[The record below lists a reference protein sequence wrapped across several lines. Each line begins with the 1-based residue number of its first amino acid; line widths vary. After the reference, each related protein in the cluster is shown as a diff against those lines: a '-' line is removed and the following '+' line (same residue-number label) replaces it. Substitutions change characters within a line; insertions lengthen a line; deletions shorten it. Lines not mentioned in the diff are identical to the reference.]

1 MNDARGARLLSSA
14 ISRRFL
20 RSRRARRHTHGR
32 APRRSLESRGRAR
45 PLRLLRRPPPLSE
58 RARIAGSRRP
68 VSGSFPNDRAEPL
81 RGRCGTR
88 RALVP
93 GGSSRL
99 FPLPVRR
106 SAGESPARARAP
118 DRGRPPRGRPNRRH
132 DAASLHDDRGE
143 HPRSQPQRA
152 RQGVPRRGLRLRV
165 RVHEQPRDESHPR
178 RRDRRGYARA
188 PSRPTPLR
196 PRVAERDG
204 SFATLPPRRYAPR
217 RVVTRVSSASPARRP
232 PSGSPSHPIVT
243 RFFPLFPANAQASRT
258 RTSRRRSRSEP
269 PAPTWDDA
277 PGNGSV
283 Y

>member
-14 ISRRFL
+14 ISRRFR

-68 VSGSFPNDRAEPL
+68 VPGSFPNDRARSGVVAEPGAPL
-81 RGRCGTR
+81 SQEGP
-88 RALVP
+88 RAFFLCP
-93 GGSSRL
+93 FAAPPAS
-99 FPLPVRR
+99 P
-106 SAGESPARARAP
+106 PARARAP

-217 RVVTRVSSASPARRP
+217 RVATRVTGASPARRP
-232 PSGSPSHPIVT
+232 PFGSPSHPIVT
-243 RFFPLFPANAQASRT
+243 RFFPPFPANAQASRT

-277 PGNGSV
+277 PGNGGV
-283 Y
+283 H

>member
-1 MNDARGARLLSSA
+1 MRRSSGRVALAATPTDARRAAASKAAAKHALSASSGAL
-14 ISRRFL
+14 
-20 RSRRARRHTHGR
+20 
-32 APRRSLESRGRAR
+32 
-45 PLRLLRRPPPLSE
+45 
-58 RARIAGSRRP
+58 
-68 VSGSFPNDRAEPL
+68 
-81 RGRCGTR
+81 
-88 RALVP
+88 
-93 GGSSRL
+93 RL
-99 FPLPVRR
+99 FPNARGSRGLGAPSPALFLTTEPSR
-106 SAGESPARARAP
+106 SGVVAEPGAPFFQEGPRAFFLCPFAAPPASPPARARAP

-217 RVVTRVSSASPARRP
+217 RVATRVTGASPARRP
-232 PSGSPSHPIVT
+232 PFGSPSHPIVT

-277 PGNGSV
+277 PGNGGV
-283 Y
+283 H